1 MSQNNPLLE
10 SVSTALQRL
19 QTVRPL
25 LLNIHKAL
33 LEAERVRYEEK
44 YGVISSNGEFLRLVL
59 EDDWFSW
66 LRIISQFIVEVDE
79 VLWSKDPAQWNQAAA
94 LLDKTRQIFQP
105 DEIGTL
111 FEERYHSA
119 IQQNSAVAGLHAELV
134 TLIRGD
140 LD

>member
-1 MSQNNPLLE
+1 MSQNNPLIE
-10 SVSTALQRL
+10 SVSTTLQHL
-19 QTVRPL
+19 KTVRPL

-44 YGVISSNGEFLRLVL
+44 YGSIASNGEFLRLVL

-94 LLDKTRQIFQP
+94 LLEKTRQIFQP
-105 DEIGTL
+105 DEVGTL
-111 FEERYHSA
+111 FEQRYHTA
-119 IQQNSAVAGLHAELV
+119 IQQNFAIAALHAQLV
-134 TLIRGD
+134 TLLGI
-140 LD
+140 